1 VSGTAHLD
9 QAAPENDWCMEEDK
23 LTSWTGDKCD
33 SCGRL
38 WGMPASSDEALLGA
52 ETCGFVSERGGVR
65 CQLMRGHFRE
75 WHLAWNEN
83 GVPTLKVI
91 AEARR

>member
-1 VSGTAHLD
+1 MSDTSEMD

-38 WGMPASSDEALLGA
+38 WGMPTSSD
-52 ETCGFVSERGGVR
+52 
-65 CQLMRGHFRE
+65 
-75 WHLAWNEN
+75 
-83 GVPTLKVI
+83 LKAVK
-91 AEARR
+91 EARK